1 MLCLNDA
8 LDSLTTGK
16 MKNWVGADVYM
27 VPQSDPN
34 CSAQDSGDEDNPT
47 ISNLSN
53 NQLLAECELRLI
65 PGQDDEVVI
74 VGDKEGL
81 ATLSTNA
88 KKPKWNN
95 QLNKWPEISDGSEQP
110 NNLGILINKFEPPT
124 NFFLPTLGGAKP
136 KLET

>member
-1 MLCLNDA
+1 
-8 LDSLTTGK
+8 
-16 MKNWVGADVYM
+16 M
-27 VPQSDPN
+27 VPPSDPN

-47 ISNLSN
+47 ISNLSK
-53 NQLLAECELRLI
+53 NQLLAECELQLI
-65 PGQDDEVVI
+65 TGQDDEVVI

-95 QLNKWPEISDGSEQP
+95 QPNKWSEISDGSEQP
-110 NNLGILINKFEPPT
+110 NDLGILINKFEPPT
-124 NFFLPTLGGAKP
+124 NISFTDPGGAKP